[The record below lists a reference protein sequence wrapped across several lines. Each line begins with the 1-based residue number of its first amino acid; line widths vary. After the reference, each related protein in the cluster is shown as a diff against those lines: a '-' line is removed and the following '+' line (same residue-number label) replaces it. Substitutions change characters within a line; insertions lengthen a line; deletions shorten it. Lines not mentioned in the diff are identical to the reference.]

1 MSSSERELLVFWKRA
16 VRSAW
21 LLMVTGAV
29 ILYLAAPNG
38 PALALGLALGGA
50 ISVLR
55 FQGRLRALVN
65 LRTAAP
71 LVRGRLMGYALNAA
85 VLGVAFSYPESISPW
100 STAAGL
106 LVMNVSIVATEVLS
120 QVGRSAQSEAAAQ
133 QRSG

>member
-1 MSSSERELLVFWKRA
+1 MKTLIAGLLVLA
-16 VRSAW
+16 ASVVLA
-21 LLMVTGAV
+21 LLVKEDNGYLLLGYGHWTVEGSLAFFLLLDLLLFLF
-29 ILYLAAPNG
+29 LYL
-38 PALALGLALGGA
+38 
-50 ISVLR
+50 S
-55 FQGRLRALVN
+55 LRALAN
-65 LRTAAP
+65 LRAAAP

-120 QVGRSAQSEAAAQ
+120 QVGRATQSEAPAQ